1 MQPTPTRSRPEA
13 ARLALHVEWLC
24 LKNPAMR
31 TFLPLLFVAA
41 SLASA
46 QSVQVTR
53 GAVPFQV
60 FQRDAANHATIHLEG
75 ASDGKTVEAR
85 IIAAGRTVSGFD
97 WKQLASVSKKAW
109 SGDLAAV
116 PTGGPYRIEL
126 RAQGGAMTA
135 SVDNILVGDL
145 WVLAG
150 QSNMEG
156 VGNLEN
162 TPLPSAL
169 VNSLDQ
175 TDVWVAAADPL
186 HRLPDAIDPVHWGRN
201 AQGVRERLSGP
212 ALDQWIANRK
222 KGAGV
227 GLPFAEEMVRRT
239 GVPVGLLPCA
249 HGGTSMDQW
258 SPALKDKGG
267 ESLYGA
273 MLRRFHLAGGR
284 VTGVLWYQGEAEASA
299 EAQPPFAQKFKD
311 LIAAIRADFGQPD
324 LPFYYVQIGRHV
336 TSAGGTEWNR
346 VQQDQLAV
354 ESQVAHTGMV
364 TCADCNLDD
373 GIHVSTRDHVVLGR
387 RLANL
392 ACHDLFPEKAGCGAL
407 QSGPR
412 PVSARMEGHRILVEF
427 KGVNGRLR
435 SAGRLN
441 GFEIVDATGKIT
453 PTIYSQR
460 ISETS
465 PNVVELLFGGEKL
478 PDTPMLGY
486 GIGFGRDMYVNLVD
500 DANMAAPVFGPMP
513 IQK

>member
-1 MQPTPTRSRPEA
+1 
-13 ARLALHVEWLC
+13 
-24 LKNPAMR
+24 MR
-31 TFLPLLFVAA
+31 TLLPLLFLAA
-41 SLASA
+41 SLAPA

-53 GAVPFQV
+53 GAVPYQV
-60 FQRDAANHATIHLEG
+60 FQRDASNRASIHFEG
-75 ASDGKTVEAR
+75 ASDGKAIEVR
-85 IIAAGRTVSGFD
+85 LVAAGRTVADFD
-97 WKQLASVSKKAW
+97 WKRLASVSQKAW
-109 SGDLAAV
+109 SGDLAGV

-126 RAQGGAMTA
+126 RAQGGSVTA
-135 SVDNILVGDL
+135 SVDNVLVGDL

-156 VGNLEN
+156 VGNLVN

-169 VNSLDQ
+169 VNSFDQ

-186 HRLPDAIDPVHWGRN
+186 HRLPDAIDAVHWGKN
-201 AQGVRERLSGP
+201 AQGERERLSGP

-227 GLPFAEEMVRRT
+227 GLPFALEMVRRT
-239 GVPVGLLPCA
+239 GVPIGLLPCA

-258 SPALKDKGG
+258 SPELKDKGG
-267 ESLYGA
+267 DSLYGA
-273 MLRRFHLAGGR
+273 MIRRFKLAGGH
-284 VTGVLWYQGEAEASA
+284 VAGLLWYQGESDAGP
-299 EAQPPFAQKFKD
+299 EAQPQFAQKFKD
-311 LIAAIRADFGQPD
+311 LIAAVRADFGQPD

-336 TSAGGTEWNR
+336 TSAGAVEWNQ
-346 VQQDQLAV
+346 VQQDQLTV
-354 ESQVAHTGMV
+354 EGQLPHVGMV

-373 GIHVSTRDHVVLGR
+373 GIHVSTKDHVVLGR

-392 ACHDLFPEKAGCGAL
+392 ACHDLFPDKAGCGAL

-427 KGVNGRLR
+427 KGVNGKLR

-441 GFEIVDATGKIT
+441 GFAVVDASGKVV

-460 ISETS
+460 ISETN

-478 PDTPMLGY
+478 PDTPLLGY
-486 GIGFGRDMYVNLVD
+486 GIGFGRDMYVNLSD
-500 DANMAAPVFGPMP
+500 DAGMAAPVFGPMP
-513 IQK
+513 IQQ